1 MKGRKQE
8 NFKDL
13 MQNSKLQGKILNLG
27 RKKMQIKAL
36 KLKKKKLYLT
46 FMIRKNFRKL
56 YAN

>member
-13 MQNSKLQGKILNLG
+13 MQNGKLQGKILNLG
-27 RKKMQIKAL
+27 KKKMQIKAL

>member
-27 RKKMQIKAL
+27 KKEMKIKAL

-46 FMIRKNFRKL
+46 LMIRKNFRKL